1 MAVIDSYIHDF
12 IIIAIIHLIAVISPG
27 PDFALICRQGLIYGR
42 KTSIWTSI
50 GIGCGILV
58 HIFYCII
65 GIAIIIENSIF
76 LFTAIQVMGAL
87 YLFYLGVL
95 SIKSSFSKLKV
106 DISFDVEI
114 ISSYSAF
121 SMGFLTNI
129 LNPKATLFFISLF
142 SIVIKPTTAISIQIF
157 YGLWMS
163 LITGLWFIFLSFFL
177 TTEIISKKIDKIGY
191 IIQKVMGLVLI
202 IFSIKILFEL

>member
-42 KTSIWTSI
+42 ETSIWTSI

-65 GIAIIIENSIF
+65 GIAIIIANSIF

-87 YLFYLGVL
+87 YLFYLGAL
-95 SIKSSFSKLKV
+95 SIKSSYSKLKV
-106 DISFDVEI
+106 DTSFDREV

-142 SIVIKPTTAISIQIF
+142 SIVIQPTTAISIQIF

-177 TTEIISKKIDKIGY
+177 TTENISKKIDKIGY
-191 IIQKVMGLVLI
+191 IIEKVMGLVLI
-202 IFSIKILFEL
+202 FFSIKILFEL